1 MLPLPQPHVSTPRP
15 PAWRALVL
23 VSILLSVMVWSS
35 ACGDDVEP
43 DPIDDPADTSYPD
56 AGNDAGDRDVIDD
69 SDASDAEDD
78 GGRRPPPDDSGDFEF
93 DEDLALSAVIPARG
107 PTAGNTPVRFEGSG
121 LTSETQIFFDDEPL
135 ETRFESGQLVASTP
149 PATSTGPVTV
159 RAFNLEGDS
168 VELINGYTYADPLQV
183 ESFSPSVLPTTGGIE
198 VTARGRGF
206 TSELAI
212 NVGERASPRVTVIS
226 DELLRFIAPPH
237 PAGAATV
244 ELVGPDTRTR
254 VTDALTYFNELAI
267 LSISP
272 ASGPTAGGQLVT
284 ITAEGLTDD
293 IEVSFDGR
301 PAMVEAVNPAAGTV
315 QVRTP
320 AASAA
325 GPADL
330 QILNGHSADFLADAY
345 HYDDSSAPALL
356 GISPARGDAAGGT
369 LVSVAVRGLDA
380 PGAELRFGGELATLL
395 TTGPTHAL
403 VLTPPGS
410 PGKVDVTL
418 HQGPTLIDTLP
429 DAFDYLPTLTLE
441 SVTPAQGSSAGGEV
455 VELRGEG
462 LDQVSSVDFGGV
474 AAAFTLIDSTLLEV
488 TTPAAAPSVVDVRV
502 RQGQRDATL
511 PDAYRFVGEPEI
523 WSFYP
528 TRGAIAGNTFVTLQG
543 QGLEGDVALTLG
555 GRPVTELERTGP
567 NTLTFRTPANAVG
580 PHDLDLRVEGLPVEA
595 PYPFTYFNPL
605 STFGGASGAPVDG
618 AVNITVLTLDGQP
631 IAGAFVMLST
641 RADTPYQGRTNGFGQ
656 LTLSGPDVL
665 GPQVITATA
674 PTFSTV
680 TTHQVDAENITVIL
694 SPIEPAEGEGG
705 GGGYYPPIGVI
716 RGEVRVTGKDS
727 EIDGSLNVNLT
738 RVRTSQSSMTG
749 PTINPGLRGSI
760 AGGEGNFQITTRT
773 GDMALVAF
781 CGHFDDQ
788 TETFTPL
795 FLGIERYLFVG
806 DGQQLEVDLECDI
819 PLNRSLAVQLVD
831 PIFSPDGPNTNR
843 AIGYLDLGYEG
854 YVRLFGDRTTLESLI
869 RLQSFP
875 AAEGI
880 LSDITYAVLAGSY
893 RNGGVP
899 YSQIALETIS
909 PWATSAT
916 SPPLVAVPRPV
927 SPASGGLVTDGKLR
941 LGLDGVAE
949 PDLFYIVVR
958 NAQGLPVWT
967 FVVPGHERVVQLPEL
982 PDFSDL
988 PADQR
993 PEPYQPGTLYVVAY
1007 GLRIDDFDFDRFSYA
1022 DFSSDRWAA
1031 FSVNT
1036 WQLRLS
1042 DE

>member
-1 MLPLPQPHVSTPRP
+1 MLPLFRPHASTPRP
-15 PAWRALVL
+15 PAWRALML
-23 VSILLSVMVWSS
+23 LSILLSVLIGSA

-43 DPIDDPADTSYPD
+43 DPIDEPADTSLPD
-56 AGNDAGDRDVIDD
+56 TGFDADEGDITEDADADADED
-69 SDASDAEDD
+69 S
-78 GGRRPPPDDSGDFEF
+78 GRRPPPDDTGDFEF

-107 PTAGNTPVRFEGSG
+107 PTAGNTSVRFEGSG
-121 LTSETQIFFDDEPL
+121 LNAETQIFFDDEPL
-135 ETRFESGQLVASTP
+135 ETRFEGGQLVASTP
-149 PATSTGPVTV
+149 PASSTGPVTV

-168 VELINGYTYADPLQV
+168 VELINGYTYADPLQI
-183 ESFSPSVLPTTGGIE
+183 ESFSPSVLPASGGIE

-212 NVGERASPRVTVIS
+212 NVGPRASPRVTVIS
-226 DELLRFIAPPH
+226 DELLRFVAPSH
-237 PAGAATV
+237 PAGPATV
-244 ELVGPDTRTR
+244 ELIGPDTRAR
-254 VTDALTYFNELAI
+254 IPDALTYFDELAI
-267 LSISP
+267 TSISP

-284 ITAEGLTDD
+284 ISAEGLTDD
-293 IEVSFDGR
+293 TEVSFDGR
-301 PAMVEAVNPAAGTV
+301 PAPIEAINPASGTV

-330 QILNGHSADFLADAY
+330 QLINAYSADFQADAY
-345 HYDDSSAPALL
+345 YYDDATSPALL
-356 GISPARGDAAGGT
+356 GLSPARGDAAGGT

-380 PGAELRFGGELATLL
+380 PGAELRFGGQPATIL

-403 VLTPPGS
+403 VQTPPGS
-410 PGKVDVTL
+410 PGTVDVSL

-429 DAFDYLPTLTLE
+429 DAFDYLPTLALE
-441 SVTPAQGSSAGGEV
+441 SVTPSQGSSEGGEV
-455 VELRGEG
+455 VELQGEG
-462 LDQVSSVDFGGV
+462 LDQVTSVDFGGV
-474 AAAFTLIDSTLLEV
+474 AAAFTLIDSTTLEV
-488 TTPAAAPSVVDVRV
+488 TTPPAAPSVVDVRV
-502 RQGQRDATL
+502 RQAQRQATL

-543 QGLEGDVALTLG
+543 QGFEGDVELTLG
-555 GRPVTELERTGP
+555 GRPVEDLERTGP
-567 NTLTFRTPANAVG
+567 NTLTFRTPANTAG
-580 PHDLDLRVEGLPVEA
+580 PQELDLRVEGQPVEA
-595 PYPFTYFNPL
+595 PYPYTYFNPL
-605 STFGGASGAPVDG
+605 STFGGASGAPIDG

-641 RADTPYQGRTNGFGQ
+641 RAETPYQGRTNGFGQ

-665 GPQVITATA
+665 GPQVVTATA

-680 TTHQVDAENITVIL
+680 TTHQVDAENLTLIL

-705 GGGYYPPIGVI
+705 GGYFPPIGVI
-716 RGEVRVTGKDS
+716 SGEVRVTGKDS
-727 EIDGSLNVNLT
+727 DIDSSLNVNLT

-749 PTINPGLRGSI
+749 ATINPGLLGSI
-760 AGGEGNFQITTRT
+760 AGGEGDFQITTRT

-781 CGHFDDQ
+781 CGHYDDE

-806 DGQQLEVDLECDI
+806 DGQQLDVDLECDI
-819 PLNRSLAVQLVD
+819 PLNRDLAVQLVD

-854 YVRLFGDRTTLESLI
+854 FVRLFGDRTTLDSLI
-869 RLQSFP
+869 RLKGFP
-875 AAEGI
+875 AAEGV
-880 LSDITYAVLAGSY
+880 LDDITYAVLTGSY
-893 RNGGVP
+893 RSGGVP
-899 YSQIALETIS
+899 YSQVALENIAPS
-909 PWATSAT
+909 ATSTT
-916 SPPLVAVPRPV
+916 SPPLVAIPRPV

-949 PDLFYIVVR
+949 PDLFYIIAR

-967 FVVPGHERVVQLPEL
+967 FVIPGHERVVQLPEL

-988 PADQR
+988 PADER

-1036 WQLRLS
+1036 WELRLS
-1042 DE
+1042 DD

>member
-1 MLPLPQPHVSTPRP
+1 MLPLLRPHASTPRP
-15 PAWRALVL
+15 PAWRALML
-23 VSILLSVMVWSS
+23 LSILLSVLIGSA

-43 DPIDDPADTSYPD
+43 DPIDDPADTSLPD
-56 AGNDAGDRDVIDD
+56 TGFDADEGDI
-69 SDASDAEDD
+69 AEDD
-78 GGRRPPPDDSGDFEF
+78 ADVDEDSGRRPPPDDTGDFEF

-107 PTAGNTPVRFEGSG
+107 PTAGNTSVRFEGSG
-121 LTSETQIFFDDEPL
+121 LNAETQIFFDDEPL
-135 ETRFESGQLVASTP
+135 ETRFEGGQLVASTP
-149 PATSTGPVTV
+149 PASSTGPVTV

-168 VELINGYTYADPLQV
+168 VELINGYTYADPLQI
-183 ESFSPSVLPTTGGIE
+183 ESFSPSVLPSTGGIE

-212 NVGERASPRVTVIS
+212 NVGPRASPRVTVIS
-226 DELLRFIAPPH
+226 DELLRFVAPPH
-237 PAGAATV
+237 PAGAARV
-244 ELVGPDTRTR
+244 ELIGPDTRASFD
-254 VTDALTYFNELAI
+254 DALTYFDELAI
-267 LSISP
+267 TSISP

-293 IEVSFDGR
+293 TEVSFDGR
-301 PAMVEAVNPAAGTV
+301 PATIESINVSGGSV

-325 GPADL
+325 GPADI
-330 QILNGHSADFLADAY
+330 QILSEHSADFLADAY
-345 HYDDSSAPALL
+345 YYDDGTAPSLL
-356 GISPARGDAAGGT
+356 GLSPAHGDAAGGT
-369 LVSVAVRGLDA
+369 LVSMAARGLDA
-380 PGAELRFGGELATLL
+380 PGAELRFGGQPATIL
-395 TTGPTHAL
+395 TSGPTHAL
-403 VLTPPGS
+403 VQTPPGA
-410 PGKVDVTL
+410 PGTVDVTL
-418 HQGPTLIDTLP
+418 HQDATLIDTLP
-429 DAFDYLPTLTLE
+429 DAFDYLPTLALE
-441 SVTPAQGSSAGGEV
+441 SVTPSQGSSEGGEV
-455 VELRGEG
+455 VELQGEG
-462 LDQVSSVDFGGV
+462 LDQVTSVDFGGV
-474 AAAFTLIDSTLLEV
+474 AAAFTLIDSSTLEV

-502 RQGQRDATL
+502 RQAQRQATL

-543 QGLEGDVALTLG
+543 QGFEGDVELTLG
-555 GRPVTELERTGP
+555 GRPVEELERTGP
-567 NTLTFRTPANAVG
+567 NTLTFRTPAHTAG
-580 PHDLDLRVEGLPVEA
+580 PQELDLRVEGQPVEA

-605 STFGGASGAPVDG
+605 STFGGASGAPIDG

-641 RADTPYQGRTNGFGQ
+641 RAETPYQGRTNGFGQ

-680 TTHQVDAENITVIL
+680 TTHQVDAENLTLIL

-705 GGGYYPPIGVI
+705 GGYYPPIGVI
-716 RGEVRVTGKDS
+716 SGEVRVTGKDS
-727 EIDGSLNVNLT
+727 DIDSSLNVNLT
-738 RVRTSQSSMTG
+738 RVRTTQTSMTG
-749 PTINPGLRGSI
+749 PTINPGLLGSI
-760 AGGEGNFQITTRT
+760 AGGEGDFQITTRT

-781 CGHFDDQ
+781 CGHYDDE

-806 DGQQLEVDLECDI
+806 DGQQLDVDLECDI
-819 PLNRSLAVQLVD
+819 PLNRELAVQLVD

-854 YVRLFGDRTTLESLI
+854 FVRLFGDRTTLESLI
-869 RLQSFP
+869 RLQGFP
-875 AAEGI
+875 AAEGD
-880 LSDITYAVLAGSY
+880 LDDITYAVLTGSY
-893 RNGGVP
+893 RSGGVP
-899 YSQIALETIS
+899 YSQVALENIAPS
-909 PWATSAT
+909 ATSTT
-916 SPPLVAVPRPV
+916 SPPLVAIPRPV

-949 PDLFYIVVR
+949 PDLFYIIAR

-988 PADQR
+988 PADER
-993 PEPYQPGTLYVVAY
+993 PEPYQPGPLYVVAY

-1036 WQLRLS
+1036 WELRLS
-1042 DE
+1042 DD